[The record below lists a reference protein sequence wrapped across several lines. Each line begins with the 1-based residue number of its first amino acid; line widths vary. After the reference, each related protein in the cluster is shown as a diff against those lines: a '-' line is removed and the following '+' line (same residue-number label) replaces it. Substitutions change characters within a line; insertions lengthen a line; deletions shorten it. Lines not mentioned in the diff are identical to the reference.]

1 MGIRLNGRDSWVGG
15 LRDFV
20 WCGVKYSV
28 GRFMGRFNV
37 LIGLGRERWMGDRD
51 WMLLV

>member
-1 MGIRLNGRDSWVGG
+1 MGVRLNGRDSWVGG

-20 WCGVKYSV
+20 WYGVKYSV

-37 LIGLGRERWMGDRD
+37 LGWEGGGGWDIETRCC
-51 WMLLV
+51 